1 MLNMVY
7 MVMPGFRRWATVSSR
22 DRSRPRERQEGREV
36 TEIGRPA
43 YQQVADDLRERIT
56 AGEFPVGSP
65 IPSTAQLAAAHQVSV
80 TVVRAAVA
88 QLRNAGLLVG
98 QPGKG
103 VFVTAT
109 PEAAAERAATIEG
122 LLAQVAELRA
132 ELRRAESARQDE
144 LAELRR
150 ESGALRRHLA
160 GLYAQLGRAYPG
172 DEPVS

>member
-1 MLNMVY
+1 M
-7 MVMPGFRRWATVSSR
+7 
-22 DRSRPRERQEGREV
+22 

-56 AGEFPVGSP
+56 AGEFPVGSA
-65 IPSTAQLAAAHQVSV
+65 IPSTARLAAAHQVSV
-80 TVVRAAVA
+80 TVIRAAVA

-103 VFVTAT
+103 VYVRAT
-109 PEAAAERAATIEG
+109 PEAAAEQAATVES

-132 ELRRAESARQDE
+132 ELRQAEDDRRDE
-144 LAELRR
+144 LAAIRR
-150 ESGALRRHLA
+150 EGEVLRGHLA
-160 GLYAQLGRAYPG
+160 ELYAQLGKAYPG